1 MKRLVLAL
9 GVIFSANLHAAQS
22 TTEEVKTDVVETPT
36 SGQNSSVELSFTTA
50 KKASSWGLEV
60 DEWKRYETIMEGPR
74 GYWSP
79 GLDPLTALGVEAKT
93 DAERMRYATLQVIAE
108 FNRVEGE
115 LAYQR
120 AYNQAFKKQFPDSV
134 LIGEAQ
140 PKQPDFLKHQL
151 PASGLQEV
159 PVTLFVSLN
168 CALCDATVSKAVAGQ
183 KRVDVYV
190 IGARSDDAIRKWA
203 ASVGIQPQLVQSRQ
217 VTLNHNKDELKL
229 VTGQSTVKPEQL
241 PLAFKRVGQAWQKTD
256 I

>member
-1 MKRLVLAL
+1 MRRLALVL

-50 KKASSWGLEV
+50 KKANSWGLKA

-168 CALCDATVSKAVAGQ
+168 CALCDATVSKAVASQ

-190 IGARSDDAIRKWA
+190 IGAEGDDAIRKWA
-203 ASVGIQPQLVQSRQ
+203 ANVGIQPQQVQRRQ
-217 VTLNHNKDELKL
+217 ITLNHNKDELKL
-229 VTGQSTVKPEQL
+229 VTGKATVKPEQL
-241 PLAFKRVGQAWQKTD
+241 PLAFKRVGQAWQKID

>member
-50 KKASSWGLEV
+50 KKANSWGLKA

-120 AYNQAFKKQFPDSV
+120 AYNQAFKKQFPNSV

-140 PKQPDFLKHQL
+140 TTQPDFLKHQL
-151 PASGLQEV
+151 PPSGLQEV
-159 PVTLFVSLN
+159 PVTLFVSLK
-168 CALCDATVSKAVAGQ
+168 CTLCDAIVSKAAASQ

-190 IGARSDDAIRKWA
+190 MDAPSDDAIRKWA
-203 ASVGIQPQLVQSRQ
+203 ANVGIQPQQVQRRQ

-229 VTGQSTVKPEQL
+229 VTGQATVMPEQL
-241 PLAFKRVGQAWQKTD
+241 PLAFKRVGQAWQKID

>member
-9 GVIFSANLHAAQS
+9 GVIFSANLHSAQS
-22 TTEEVKTDVVETPT
+22 TTVDKTNVV
-36 SGQNSSVELSFTTA
+36 GTTA
-50 KKASSWGLEV
+50 SSNTSSTEQSFSVPQKAHPWGLEA
-60 DEWKRYETIMEGPR
+60 DEWQRYETIMKGPR

-79 GLDPLTALGVEAKT
+79 GLDPLTVLGVEAKT
-93 DAERMRYATLQVIAE
+93 DAERMRYAKLQVIAE

-120 AYNQAFKKQFPDSV
+120 AYNQAFKEQFPDNV

-140 PKQPDFLKHQL
+140 PSPDFLKHQL
-151 PASGLQEV
+151 PSGGLQEI
-159 PVTLFVSLN
+159 PVTLFVSLD
-168 CALCDATVSKAVAGQ
+168 CTLCSAVVSKFAGSQ

-190 IGARSDDAIRKWA
+190 IDAPSDDAIREWA
-203 ASVGIQPQLVQSRQ
+203 ASIGIEPQQVQRRL
-217 VTLNHNKDELKL
+217 VTLNHNKNELKL
-229 VTGQSTVKPEQL
+229 VTGQAAVKPEQL